1 MGKIQRMNF
10 KEASMLA
17 AYPRRFPSVGSVL
30 LLAAAVLVSTA
41 IVSAAEVDAT
51 VVDAAERQDVE
62 ALQALIAEG
71 ADVNVAQAD
80 GATALQW
87 AAHWDDL
94 DTVDLLLKAGADA
107 NAANDLGVT
116 ALMLACENGSA
127 SVVERL
133 LESEADPNAMTSTGE
148 SVLMRAARTGSVGA
162 VSALL
167 EAGGDATASEPS
179 QEQTALMWA
188 AAQGHAGVAQA
199 LIEEGAD
206 LHARSLARRR
216 TVHIGSRYGD
226 RTSYTGVVD
235 TNKGGYTALLFAARN
250 NQIEAARALVEAGAN
265 VDDVTA
271 DGTSALTLA
280 AHSGHGEFAAF
291 LLSHGADAN
300 ARGSGYTAL
309 HAAVLRGDVALVEA
323 LGAAGA
329 NLEARLLRGTQSRYW
344 GKDFALNDTLLVGAT
359 PLWLAAR
366 YADVPVMRA
375 LVAAG
380 ADPRGSFDPPER
392 HFKVTDPIAR
402 LTMGRVDAKGTTTLM
417 AAIKAHGGGG
427 EMGDRR
433 DRFLSAADT
442 AGKPEDEDEQVTIG
456 AVEASLELGADVG
469 ASDVDGNTA
478 LHLAAS
484 RRLDSVVQLL
494 ADAGADVNATNAE
507 GQSPLALLAGP
518 GGRPGASG
526 EGRTAELLRTLGAV
540 ELSPDPVD
548 VAEVPPL
555 PATEAAGF
563 LGDWLVTIQGPTGP
577 IELDLLVTDLDGNV
591 VVELNVDG
599 MEEPQVVT
607 QIVKQDDALAL
618 DYTLAVFG
626 QSLPVSSTLALDREE
641 LTVVLDVM
649 GGQFSLEGTGVR
661 K

>member
-1 MGKIQRMNF
+1 
-10 KEASMLA
+10 MLA
-17 AYPRRFPSVGSVL
+17 ADPNRLPSVASIVL
-30 LLAAAVLVSTA
+30 LTAAVLASAA
-41 IVSAAEVDAT
+41 IVSAAAADAT

-62 ALQALIAEG
+62 ALQALIADG

-87 AAHWDDL
+87 AAHWDDF
-94 DTVDLLLKAGADA
+94 DTVDLLLNAGADA

-116 ALMLACENGSA
+116 ALMLACENGSE

-133 LESEADPNAMTSTGE
+133 LESDADPNAMMSTGE

-167 EAGGDATASEPS
+167 EAGADATTSEPS

-188 AAQGHAGVAQA
+188 AAQGHAAVVRA
-199 LIEEGAD
+199 LIANGAN

-216 TVHIGSRYGD
+216 TVHIGSRFGD

-235 TNKGGYTALLFAARN
+235 TNKGGYTALLFAARSG
-250 NQIEAARALVEAGAN
+250 QIDAARALVESGAN

-291 LLSHGADAN
+291 LLSNGADAN

-309 HAAVLRGDVALVEA
+309 HAAVLRGDLALVNA
-323 LGAAGA
+323 LAAAGA
-329 NLEARLLRGTQSRYW
+329 NMDARLLRGTQSRYW
-344 GKDFALNDTLLVGAT
+344 GKDYALNDTALVGAT

-375 LVAAG
+375 LVAGG
-380 ADPRGSFDPPER
+380 ADPLLSIDPPER
-392 HFKVTDPIAR
+392 HFKQSGPFSQ
-402 LTMGRVDAKGTTTLM
+402 LTLEVKGTTVMM
-417 AAIKAHGGGG
+417 AAIKSHSDGS
-427 EMGDRR
+427 MGDRR
-433 DRFLSAADT
+433 DRFLSAADI
-442 AGKPEDEDEQVTIG
+442 AGKPEDEDEQITVA
-456 AVEASLELGADVG
+456 AVEAALEIGADVG
-469 ASDVDGNTA
+469 ASDADGNTA

-507 GQSPLALLAGP
+507 GQSPLALLAAA
-518 GGRPGASG
+518 GGRRGASG
-526 EGRTAELLRTLGAV
+526 GGSTAELLRTLGGV
-540 ELSPDPVD
+540 EVSPDPVD

-555 PATEAAGF
+555 LATEAVGF
-563 LGDWLVTIQGPTGP
+563 LGAWLVTVQGPTGP

-591 VVELNVDG
+591 VVEVNVDG

-607 QIVKQDDALAL
+607 QIVKQDGALAL
-618 DYTLAVFG
+618 DYNLAVFG
-626 QSLPVSSTLALDREE
+626 QSLQVSSTLALDREE
-641 LTVVLDVM
+641 LSVVLEVM